1 MIDAKDPLVQIKI
14 TESVCAFAAIC
25 STVHRLYIRR
35 GRWWVDDAW
44 AAFALVV
51 LFAQIASVFMHVE
64 NPDDVSKLTR
74 VAAYYLMAIT
84 FYLVIWASRISI
96 IYSIIRIDPNP
107 SRRKIYVGISFLY
120 FITVVVL
127 IIQLFWVA
135 ICQLITDI
143 LADMFLLFAPL
154 RVFMYLQDRVL
165 RRKLMVIFST
175 CLITTIVSL
184 VHAAYI
190 LTTGGIRVI
199 ISALVEDC
207 VSLMVA
213 NVPVVVTALLRAA
226 GDDAKPAPTGSIIST
241 AIQFAARKLKINR
254 SNGSGEQWS
263 KASSATL
270 TNHHAGTRASVGMF
284 TQGAGDIGKETTG
297 EPIVL
302 DLLDQKGKQSTVA
315 EEEEHE
321 VWKPQSEWKDDPRHA
336 RTV

>member
-1 MIDAKDPLVQIKI
+1 
-14 TESVCAFAAIC
+14 
-25 STVHRLYIRR
+25 
-35 GRWWVDDAW
+35 
-44 AAFALVV
+44 
-51 LFAQIASVFMHVE
+51 
-64 NPDDVSKLTR
+64 
-74 VAAYYLMAIT
+74 MAIT

-127 IIQLFWVA
+127 IIQLFWVCEPEPAWKDVRSPQCHLTTQVA

-254 SNGSGEQWS
+254 SNSSGEQWS

-284 TQGAGDIGKETTG
+284 TQGASDIGKETTG